1 MKERIVN
8 IYAYVDG
15 ESIRTIGYSTYEMEG
30 TYQQLTSFLQSR
42 VEIDH
47 ATAICVDLDET
58 CSILDFRFAMRVDGL
73 PYLIPL
79 LGEIVGDSVYC
90 VTQIIDG
97 EPRADEVSHDHEH
110 NPVPDYLRIYWT
122 SSGLDFGQLIDD
134 DFMDAIKVLW
144 NHEKYISALK
154 LLFTMIDTLGFAAFG
169 PLNDCFKRWLDEY
182 CDLSSLGVSSAELW
196 ELRNSLLH
204 MSNLTSRQ
212 VGKGSVT
219 RLLPVIT
226 ASQGEIPIEM
236 GGFKNLHLSRFI
248 WSVVPLGVVNWV
260 GSIVRDR
267 KRFATF
273 LERYDT
279 VVSEARLSVA
289 SRTDEEMGLG

>member
-15 ESIRTIGYSTYEMEG
+15 ESIRTIGHSAYEMEG

-47 ATAICVDLDET
+47 ITAVRVDLDYPCAT
-58 CSILDFRFAMRVDGL
+58 MDFRFAMRMDGL

-79 LGEIVGDSVYC
+79 LSEIVGDSVYC

-122 SSGLDFGQLIDD
+122 SSGFDFGQLIDD
-134 DFMDAIKVLW
+134 DFMDAIKILW

-154 LLFTMIDTLGFAAFG
+154 LLFSMIDTLGFAAFH
-169 PLNDCFKRWLDEY
+169 PSDDCFKRWLDEY
-182 CDLSSLGVSSAELW
+182 CDLSTLGVSSAELW

-204 MSNLTSRQ
+204 MSNLTSRR
-212 VGKGSVT
+212 VEKGSVI

-236 GGFKNLHLSRFI
+236 GGFKNLHLSRFMG
-248 WSVVPLGVVNWV
+248 SVVPLGVVKWV
-260 GSIVRDR
+260 GSIVGDR
-267 KRFATF
+267 EKFMTF
-273 LERYDT
+273 VERYDT

-289 SRTDEEMGLG
+289 HRTDEEMGLD